1 MIKRKKTTTKSIK
14 NILIGG
20 NNPITIQSMLTN
32 KTSDVST
39 SISKINEL
47 TSYGLDIIRVSI
59 LDQQDALS
67 LKEIIPNITIP
78 LVADIHYNLNL
89 AIAAINNGAS
99 GIRINPGNTNL
110 DSKEF
115 IEMVRLAKEKNI
127 LIRIG
132 LNTGSLNN
140 LDNKQIIKLMLKE
153 IMRYEQLGFFNLV
166 LSIKDSNI
174 NKAIIL
180 NKMLSKKT
188 KYPLHIGLT
197 EAGDLIDG
205 VVNSSFFFKELLEFG
220 IGDTIRVSLNS
231 DPKDEIRAAQL
242 ILNNLNY
249 KNIPKIITCPRC
261 GRNVTDTSNLVKKV
275 KEYLIKHNINI
286 KVAIMGCNV
295 NGPGEAKDA
304 LIGVYPITVNKF
316 IIYYNKEKY
325 KEVNNNDC
333 YNEIVKLVHNI

>member
-1 MIKRKKTTTKSIK
+1 MIKRKKSKIKSLK
-14 NILIGG
+14 NLLIGG
-20 NNPITIQSMLTN
+20 NNPIPIQSMLIN
-32 KTSDVST
+32 KTSDIAT
-39 SISKINEL
+39 TISKINEL

-59 LDQQDALS
+59 LDKEDALS

-115 IEMVRLAKEKNI
+115 IEMVRLAKKKNI

-153 IMRYEQLGFFNLV
+153 IKRYENLSFTNLV
-166 LSIKDSNI
+166 LSIKDSSI
-174 NKAIIL
+174 FRSITL
-180 NKMLSKKT
+180 NKMLAKKT
-188 KYPLHIGLT
+188 NYPLHIGLT

-205 VVNSSFFFKELLEFG
+205 VVNSTFFFKELLEQG

-231 DPKDEIRAAQL
+231 NPLDEIRAAQL
-242 ILNNLNY
+242 ILGNLNY
-249 KNIPKIITCPRC
+249 RPVARIITCPRC
-261 GRNVTDTSNLVKKV
+261 GRNTTDTSELVRDV
-275 KEYLIKHNINI
+275 KNYLIKNNINI
-286 KVAIMGCNV
+286 KIAIMGCNV
-295 NGPGEAKDA
+295 NGPGESKDA
-304 LIGVYPITVNKF
+304 LIGVYPITANKF

-333 YNEIVKLVHNI
+333 YDELVKLIDNI